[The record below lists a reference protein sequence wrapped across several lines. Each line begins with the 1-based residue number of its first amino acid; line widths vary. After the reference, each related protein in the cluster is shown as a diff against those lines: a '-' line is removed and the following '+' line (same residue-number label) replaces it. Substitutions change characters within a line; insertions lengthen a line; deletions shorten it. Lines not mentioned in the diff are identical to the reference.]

1 ALSLLAGTNFNP
13 ETEVLVA
20 EEIPQPSGGS
30 EAGARG
36 TAVFLSYSPKRYV
49 ISTDA
54 DVPSVLLVN
63 DKHDSNW
70 RVLVDGREAEVLRV
84 NYAARGV
91 HLDPGAHEVEFRF
104 EPPAGALWISLAGLL
119 AGAALLPVAL

>member
-1 ALSLLAGTNFNP
+1 GPFGIVEFTGALPRARLYSHWRSGVPDAEALSLLAGTNFNP

-70 RVLVDGREAEVLRV
+70 RVLV
-84 NYAARGV
+84 
-91 HLDPGAHEVEFRF
+91 
-104 EPPAGALWISLAGLL
+104 
-119 AGAALLPVAL
+119 